1 MKAIN
6 NIVIL
11 GGGTSAW
18 LSAAFLINNFP
29 FYKITVVD
37 KEIGTPVGVGE
48 GTLMNFE
55 SFMTN
60 CGFNINE
67 WFTKCHASL
76 KAGVIFP
83 NWVRKGHQIWHPF
96 SMNPTLGNGISLH
109 TNWSDHQHYDF
120 KTQGLELYDISL
132 NHNKVD
138 VSKKYA
144 YHVDASKLVE
154 FIQEKI
160 VDKITLIKSEMIS
173 FTRDSQ
179 NNIVS
184 LELKNGTSISG
195 DLFLDCT
202 GFKNLLQYQPIKV
215 ALADRLICDTA
226 VTVQIPY
233 QDILQEQKP
242 YVICDAV
249 DHGWIW
255 TSPVKTRMGSGLVF
269 NRSITSIEE
278 AKNYL
283 SNYWNG
289 RADVDKI
296 KVIDWTPFYNENI
309 WHENVIS
316 IGLSAGFLE
325 PLESTGIALIMEGI
339 YQLAERIAD
348 LNYSENDK
356 IIYNSTMKEFFESSI
371 NFVSMHY
378 SYTER
383 SEPFWLEVKERI
395 KINQE
400 QQLYM
405 DMLKNKNLPLS
416 GITKRTN
423 FFTTNNWNT
432 WLIQMGY
439 EVAPRNIKD
448 SEFYLNKW
456 YDNDEKFRH
465 QFGVVHLDYLER
477 NQYLFEKYSKFK

>member
-1 MKAIN
+1 
-6 NIVIL
+6 
-11 GGGTSAW
+11 
-18 LSAAFLINNFP
+18 
-29 FYKITVVD
+29 
-37 KEIGTPVGVGE
+37 
-48 GTLMNFE
+48 
-55 SFMTN
+55 
-60 CGFNINE
+60 
-67 WFTKCHASL
+67 
-76 KAGVIFP
+76 
-83 NWVRKGHQIWHPF
+83 
-96 SMNPTLGNGISLH
+96 
-109 TNWSDHQHYDF
+109 
-120 KTQGLELYDISL
+120 
-132 NHNKVD
+132 
-138 VSKKYA
+138 
-144 YHVDASKLVE
+144 VE

-160 VDKITLIKSEMIS
+160 IDKITLIKSEMVS

-202 GFKNLLQYQPIKV
+202 GFNNLLQHQPIKV
-215 ALADRLICDTA
+215 NLADRLICDTA
-226 VTVQIPY
+226 IAVQIPY
-233 QDILQEQKP
+233 QDKLQEQKP

-255 TSPVKTRMGSGLVF
+255 TIPVKTRMGSGLVF

-283 SNYWNG
+283 SDYWDG
-289 RADVDKI
+289 RADVDKM
-296 KVIDWTPFYNENI
+296 KVIDWTPFYNENV

-339 YQLAERIAD
+339 YQLAERISD

-356 IIYNSTMKEFFESSI
+356 IIYNSIMKEFFESSI

-383 SEPFWLEVKERI
+383 SEPFWLAVKDRI
-395 KINQE
+395 KVNQE
-400 QQLYM
+400 QQLYI
-405 DMLKNKNLPLS
+405 DILKNKNLPLS
-416 GITKRTN
+416 GIAKRTN
-423 FFTTNNWNT
+423 FFTANNWNT

-439 EVAPRNIKD
+439 EVTPRNIKD